1 VAALSLAACGVKGDL
16 EPHPAARLAGAD
28 AAPGGASGES
38 STKVFTSQSRVEHV
52 GTPNILPTMPP
63 KQWTKDSKSAKDGK
77 SEKDANSS
85 GPEQRA
91 KTGAPDK
98 PFVLDWLL

>member
-1 VAALSLAACGVKGDL
+1 
-16 EPHPAARLAGAD
+16 
-28 AAPGGASGES
+28 
-38 STKVFTSQSRVEHV
+38 
-52 GTPNILPTMPP
+52 MPP
-63 KQWTKDSKSAKDGK
+63 KQWTKGSKSAKDGK